1 MEITNGIISLKQIN
15 AQDYPGFAEI
25 KLLYYRAF
33 QPDERREAADL
44 VAQMENKAFTLLMI
58 MLYDKP
64 VGLVAIWQFS
74 SFIFVEHM
82 AVTEQFRNRK
92 IGETV
97 IKMIVDNQEQPVV
110 LETAHATDNIS
121 SSRLAFYQRA
131 GFDIIDENYEQPA
144 YNSEK
149 NAVKMLLLSNRLIMP
164 DPVEDIIQE
173 IHRVVYKK

>member
-1 MEITNGIISLKQIN
+1 MEITNGIISLKQIDT
-15 AQDYPGFAEI
+15 QDYPGFSEV

-44 VAQMENKAFTLLMI
+44 VAQMDNPAFKLLMI

-64 VGLVAIWQFS
+64 VGLVAIWQLS

-97 IKMIVDNQEQPVV
+97 INMIATNQDQAVV
-110 LETAHATDNIS
+110 LETPPATDAVS
-121 SSRLAFYQRA
+121 TSRLAFYQRS
-131 GFDIIDENYEQPA
+131 GFDIIDEDYQQPA
-144 YNSEK
+144 YNPAK
-149 NAVKMLLLSNRLIMP
+149 NAVKMLLMSNRPVMP
-164 DPVEDIIQE
+164 DPIEDVINE
-173 IHRVVYKK
+173 IHKIVYKK